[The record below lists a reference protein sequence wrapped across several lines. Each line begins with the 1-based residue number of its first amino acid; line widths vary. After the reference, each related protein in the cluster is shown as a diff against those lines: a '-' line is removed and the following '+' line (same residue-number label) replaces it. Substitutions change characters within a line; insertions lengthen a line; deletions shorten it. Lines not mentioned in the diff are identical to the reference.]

1 MYTQSLGQN
10 SAPPSTTIPQ
20 GSPLNSLVIRN
31 GNCLCRIYLVVG
43 GSFVK
48 SFRRTEKHKTIEP
61 RLYQLSWRF
70 GLGLLI
76 FIYRQVTMI
85 LIQQVVQGRDCC
97 RFRMTA
103 FIHVGFR
110 VLGLLSMGP
119 LLGLDEYPRSEIL
132 IRNAPEW
139 LNAI

>member
-1 MYTQSLGQN
+1 
-10 SAPPSTTIPQ
+10 
-20 GSPLNSLVIRN
+20 
-31 GNCLCRIYLVVG
+31 
-43 GSFVK
+43 
-48 SFRRTEKHKTIEP
+48 
-61 RLYQLSWRF
+61 
-70 GLGLLI
+70 
-76 FIYRQVTMI
+76 MI